1 MKLLHEP
8 FVHFLVLGAMMFGV
22 FALVGD
28 RGSNRTGHIVIT
40 PGHIEHLTLSFT
52 RTRQRPPTAQELSGL
67 IEGPQARRGPVP

>member
-8 FVHFLVLGAMMFGV
+8 FVHFLVLGAMLFGV

-40 PGHIEHLTLSFT
+40 PGHIEHLTLSALF
-52 RTRQRPPTAQELSGL
+52 QK
-67 IEGPQARRGPVP
+67 